1 MAENRKSVTPTTLDR
16 GAVLK
21 DVALVVAQQ
30 MAVAE
35 ETVTE
40 QATLL
45 EDLGCDSLDLVEISM
60 ELEEQFDIS
69 IPDDFSD
76 QARTIGDVTDGI
88 LALLVQ
94 SAGAES

>member
-1 MAENRKSVTPTTLDR
+1 MTENRKSVTPTTLDR
-16 GAVLK
+16 EAVLK
-21 DVALVVAQQ
+21 DVARVVAQQ

-45 EDLGCDSLDLVEISM
+45 EDLGCDSLDVVEISM
-60 ELEEQFDIS
+60 ELEEQFDVS

-88 LALLVQ
+88 LGLLAQ
-94 SAGAES
+94 SAGPQS